1 MCDVCA
7 VFNLN
12 YIHALKNL
20 HSCEFYN
27 MTTLFHFESW
37 VGTEAFRYELC
48 STVWSLSFSL
58 CARAVV
64 CQYDMNLVQAG
75 IFTSRIILSCRSSL
89 APVWQTQRVLQPHHS
104 AWSNCITKIILIT
117 PPPWRFSLLSPL
129 STLLQ
134 HVLCWLARLPL
145 VSSMFSFILQT
156 VFLNSSKVL
165 YPLKRMDRSILRP
178 PTSTLNCWANPLN
191 PAWGGSLL
199 FPLDLSSSASLPP
212 SLSHNPFRWH
222 PGRGSFWLALLR
234 LAHSPWSI
242 PFLCL
247 FTSLVWSSPM
257 SLSFSSGRAILGA
270 CLASAAAHR
279 GELADGRRKLR
290 LPAAAS
296 L

>member
-12 YIHALKNL
+12 YMHALKNL

-37 VGTEAFRYELC
+37 VETEAFRYELC

-89 APVWQTQRVLQPHHS
+89 APVWQTQRVLQPRHS
-104 AWSNCITKIILIT
+104 AWSNCITKIIPIT
-117 PPPWRFSLLSPL
+117 PPPWRFSLSSPL

-134 HVLCWLARLPL
+134 RVLCWLARLPL

-178 PTSTLNCWANPLN
+178 PTSTLNCWADPLN
-191 PAWGGSLL
+191 PAWGHHSSFPLICPPLLPCHLL
-199 FPLDLSSSASLPP
+199 FPTILFADILVVAHSDLLCLGWLILLDQYLSSVFSPHLSSLLPCPCPSALV
-212 SLSHNPFRWH
+212 
-222 PGRGSFWLALLR
+222 G
-234 LAHSPWSI
+234 
-242 PFLCL
+242 PFLVR
-247 FTSLVWSSPM
+247 VWH
-257 SLSFSSGRAILGA
+257 L
-270 CLASAAAHR
+270 
-279 GELADGRRKLR
+279 
-290 LPAAAS
+290 LP
-296 L
+296 LTEGN